1 MGFRNFIILLFLLV
15 GCESTTGWTERTPH
29 ITYDMRLPIDENGY
43 YHLEI
48 DTTKTQTIHR
58 VGGVVGDEYGPIDNH
73 RIEWESN
80 LYWVIGDTLGYVYKR
95 GLTDEFVYV
104 NYDTM
109 YVTWFNGYMVE
120 TTNKVSM
127 SNVYGEFGNMIAP
140 TKTMVGDTLRL
151 TSNNKT
157 FNIVLD

>member
-15 GCESTTGWTERTPH
+15 ACESTTGWIERTPH

-127 SNVYGEFGNMIAP
+127 SNVHGEFGNMIAP